1 MREDNKERQQM
12 QTVTNNMVV
21 IHLNTSIITLKVNGL
36 NISIE
41 IQRLFRVN
49 WKIKRSNYIKKSTLN
64 IKKSRQ
70 LKSKGIKKGIPC

>member
-64 IKKSRQ
+64 IKKSR
-70 LKSKGIKKGIPC
+70 

>member
-21 IHLNTSIITLKVNGL
+21 IHLNTSIITLNVNGL

-64 IKKSRQ
+64 IKKSR
-70 LKSKGIKKGIPC
+70 